1 MKTTTKPARTNRF
14 SHQPKASLENFCFYL
29 GLNNRAPRTE
39 EMAIH
44 QGRML
49 AQQWANYPRALQSV
63 ESNSSALQNLLH
75 SLPDNSPE
83 LAIAEAIVRGMF
95 MDVPR
100 SLVQNDRFHNLVCDF
115 RHCLI
120 RTPEQHMAAICCDLG
135 VGIPKSHSDAERMG
149 AFVVE
154 SIHQPMH
161 AHRLVQ
167 RRDALY
173 HSLRALPPG
182 SREHKMAK
190 TMVIRAT
197 NPRRVPKIIQR
208 KEDYR
213 KVATVLRQ
221 ALKLG

>member
-1 MKTTTKPARTNRF
+1 MKTTTKPASKPASKRF
-14 SHQPKASLENFCFYL
+14 PSAYLNDFCLYL
-29 GLNNRAPRTE
+29 GLSHGTPRTE
-39 EMAIH
+39 ELALH
-44 QGRML
+44 QGRMI
-49 AQQWANYPRALQSV
+49 AQKWASYPRALQST
-63 ESNSSALQNLLH
+63 ENARSSLEHSLN
-75 SLPDNSPE
+75 SLPDNSRE

-95 MDVPR
+95 LDVPR
-100 SLVQNDRFHNLVCDF
+100 SLVQNDRFHNLVCGF

-135 VGIPKSHSDAERMG
+135 VGIPQSHSDAERMG

-167 RRDALY
+167 RRDAMY
-173 HSLRALPPG
+173 HSLRALPEG